1 MKKSGVTNPTVYS
14 RYNLATNTWEE
25 INITLPGY
33 DNTRYWDGN
42 ADAYAIDA
50 RGSNVA
56 VIMGDVTSDIAFWK
70 SSDNGQTWTKT
81 IIDSFPIAAYH
92 NQELI
97 LDTPR
102 VADGS
107 LSVKI
112 DASGMAHCFWGR
124 LRYLNTTGGGT
135 GGSVFLGTNAIDYW
149 YEGRPDSGIAV
160 VGFGP
165 DMDGDGQLAI
175 GDINERT
182 RYGNAGAS
190 TMPCA
195 GIDSSGRLF
204 VIYSALTDN
213 DLDGNN
219 GGFRDVFCVYSE
231 DNGVT
236 WSDPRNL
243 TQHLGVSQEQ
253 MFASMA
259 PTIED
264 KLDITYM
271 TSYFQ
276 GFYSATDNSNKTGP
290 FDIIYL
296 PVYISDI
303 INNTVGVA
311 DGARVTAKF
320 TVNQNFPNP
329 FNGSTIIPVSFKSSS
344 DATVSVQNI
353 MGQSVYTETFKNV
366 GIGYS
371 ELEIN
376 PASLRAGVYFY
387 TVEAQGYKVTNKM
400 IVR

>member
-1 MKKSGVTNPTVYS
+1 
-14 RYNLATNTWEE
+14 
-25 INITLPGY
+25 
-33 DNTRYWDGN
+33 
-42 ADAYAIDA
+42 
-50 RGSNVA
+50 
-56 VIMGDVTSDIAFWK
+56 
-70 SSDNGQTWTKT
+70 
-81 IIDSFPIAAYH
+81 
-92 NQELI
+92 
-97 LDTPR
+97 
-102 VADGS
+102 
-107 LSVKI
+107 
-112 DASGMAHCFWGR
+112 
-124 LRYLNTTGGGT
+124 
-135 GGSVFLGTNAIDYW
+135 
-149 YEGRPDSGIAV
+149 
-160 VGFGP
+160 
-165 DMDGDGQLAI
+165 
-175 GDINERT
+175 
-182 RYGNAGAS
+182 
-190 TMPCA
+190 
-195 GIDSSGRLF
+195 
-204 VIYSALTDN
+204 
-213 DLDGNN
+213 
-219 GGFRDVFCVYSE
+219 
-231 DNGVT
+231 
-236 WSDPRNL
+236 
-243 TQHLGVSQEQ
+243 VSQEQ

-311 DGARVTAKF
+311 DGAKVTAKF